1 MTRGDHRSTVALKP
15 YATHGAF
22 APLLRA
28 CLCMTVAAF
37 VLSACSF
44 ADGSDQT
51 RGQAGAPGVA
61 TPAAPAAPTA
71 MDTFRALAPP
81 EGMKFTPLFAVQI
94 RDEDARFL
102 RLEQSVQSLRNDFDT
117 VTPSLV
123 RLVAVEKD
131 IKDLVDQLRTLNDGG
146 VVAEPSPVEPVT
158 STTILPTSPNNG
170 IPGEDIAG
178 GTEPAPARMA
188 AAASNAPSSLVT
200 PEAASTGQLPPEG
213 AASPSS
219 RVPLA
224 TTAQQQPPA
233 APLQAPPAAP
243 LQPPIDLTKPPAP
256 APVAPLTPVL
266 VPTPPKPPAAPPV
279 VAPKAEPKPLP
290 AAKPVEEAKPSPVQ
304 AAPAEP
310 AADPVSEET
319 KASAAQPASVAELPP
334 VVVGTPVGDVK
345 EIRIGDHIDKTRIV
359 LEATAQGPYKA
370 QIINDGR
377 QLVIDLPQ
385 YNWQASRV
393 WDAVSA
399 NLIAGYK
406 YADNR
411 IIFDLLSPA
420 EIKAESFMTGSSG
433 SGQRLV
439 IDLFSSAIHTP

>member
-1 MTRGDHRSTVALKP
+1 MTRGDHRSTVAVKP
-15 YATHGAF
+15 YATRGAF

-44 ADGSDQT
+44 ADGSDQS

-61 TPAAPAAPTA
+61 TPAAPPVPTA

-94 RDEDARFL
+94 RDEDARFM
-102 RLEQSVQSLRNDFDT
+102 RLEQAVQSLRNDFDT
-117 VTPSLV
+117 VTPSMV

-146 VVAEPSPVEPVT
+146 VVAEPAPVEPVS

-170 IPGEDIAG
+170 IPGGDIAG

-188 AAASNAPSSLVT
+188 EAASNAPSSLVT
-200 PEAASTGQLPPEG
+200 PEAALAGQLPPEG

-219 RVPLA
+219 IAAAP
-224 TTAQQQPPA
+224 PPA
-233 APLQAPPAAP
+233 APLQA
-243 LQPPIDLTKPPAP
+243 PIDLTKPPAP
-256 APVAPLTPVL
+256 PIAPLKPVL
-266 VPTPPKPPAAPPV
+266 VPTPPAPPPV
-279 VAPKAEPKPLP
+279 VVPVASPEPAPKKPEPK
-290 AAKPVEEAKPSPVQ
+290 AAEAPKPP
-304 AAPAEP
+304 PAEP
-310 AADPVSEET
+310 APEKQAVAPEQVTEEAEPKAAT
-319 KASAAQPASVAELPP
+319 ASASSIAELPP

-345 EIRIGDHIDKTRIV
+345 EIRIGDHIDRTRIV
-359 LEATAQGPYKA
+359 LEATAKGPYTA
-370 QIINDGR
+370 QIINGGK

-385 YNWQASRV
+385 YNWQATRV

-411 IIFDLLSPA
+411 IVFDLLSPA
-420 EIKAESFMTGSSG
+420 EIKGESFMTGSSG

-439 IDLFSSAIHTP
+439 IDLFSADIHTP